1 MPKTEKEDHDK
12 TTAGKPSYIYIYISK
27 NVWQHNALPS
37 MIAYVY
43 KDPIVLD
50 SVQTDRL

>member
-12 TTAGKPSYIYIYISK
+12 TTAVKPSNIYISK

-50 SVQTDRL
+50 SVRTDRL